1 MKNILEKNKTM
12 WVLSI
17 AVALLLWMYV
27 ISDQNPPTSDNI
39 NGIPVEFINQE
50 SLEEK
55 GLVISH
61 IEDQFVDIRVFGR
74 RTQLYRINRDAIR
87 VEADL
92 SRLNTKGTHFLPYV
106 IYGIPDDVEISRK
119 NPEAIE
125 LTLDQIITQE
135 RDVKINIIG
144 KPAQGMA
151 ALSYIVNPSK
161 VTLEGAETLLDTVR
175 DVVATIDITNA
186 REEINQ
192 TLSLKAIDKEG
203 NEVEGVT
210 ITPKT
215 VDVTIPIGATK
226 TIGVSPKIT
235 GGVPEGYVITKIEAN
250 PSEIRIGAT
259 SSQINDISS
268 ISTETISVDGQ
279 RASFEKKVRLI
290 LPEGVEVINSE
301 AAVLVKITIE
311 PYTTREIQQSTFDV
325 INLGNDFIVQEN
337 RVEEPIK
344 IILKGL
350 KKDLDNLEVERLIPY
365 VDATGLQEG
374 QHQLPLNLDLQ
385 EGILLE
391 AIEPKKVTVHIVR
404 KDG

>member
-1 MKNILEKNKTM
+1 M
-12 WVLSI
+12 
-17 AVALLLWMYV
+17 
-27 ISDQNPPTSDNI
+27 
-39 NGIPVEFINQE
+39 
-50 SLEEK
+50 
-55 GLVISH
+55 ISH